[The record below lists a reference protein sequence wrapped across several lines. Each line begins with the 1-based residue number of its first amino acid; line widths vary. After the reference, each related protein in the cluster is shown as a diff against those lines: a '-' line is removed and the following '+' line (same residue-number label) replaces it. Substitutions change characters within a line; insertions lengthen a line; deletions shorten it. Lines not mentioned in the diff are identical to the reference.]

1 MHRCLDPPIATYLPG
16 LVVALLLVMPLL
28 GQQRHNGGRGALLGD
43 LDAHE
48 FQGVLP
54 VEPVVLWAA
63 GTPVIV
69 VIVVVGSVNG
79 PAAGRDRQGSY
90 IMSPVRSPVKRT
102 NMHLLP
108 PLPPLSVDCW
118 GAAEAAK
125 STCPLKP
132 IFIKKW

>member
-43 LDAHE
+43 DAHE

-79 PAAGRDRQGSY
+79 RPLGGTDKDHTSCHRCG
-90 IMSPVRSPVKRT
+90 VR
-102 NMHLLP
+102 
-108 PLPPLSVDCW
+108 
-118 GAAEAAK
+118 
-125 STCPLKP
+125 
-132 IFIKKW
+132 